1 MFSCALCESEWAFG
15 QNVCKDCRQIRHL
28 MNIYSKEAVL
38 LCLNKCLV
46 INKFKKAEIK
56 EPTEPTEADDQKDYD
71 RKQLHEELEK
81 RFK

>member
-1 MFSCALCESEWAFG
+1 
-15 QNVCKDCRQIRHL
+15 